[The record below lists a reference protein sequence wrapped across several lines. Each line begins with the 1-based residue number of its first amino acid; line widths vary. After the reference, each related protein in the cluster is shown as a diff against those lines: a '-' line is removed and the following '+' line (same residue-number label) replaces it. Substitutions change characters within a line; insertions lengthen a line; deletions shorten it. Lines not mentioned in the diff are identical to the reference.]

1 MINEDA
7 GAQPIENPELKHQ
20 IPDPHR
26 PEDLV
31 RQFHQ
36 VYGLPIQHDQ
46 AEVDRERVHMR
57 MRLIYEEVSELTGA
71 VYGEQARC
79 LLEETISSLPD
90 DGTRDTIE
98 TADALADLV
107 YVIYGMALEC
117 GISLPAVL
125 REVQASNL
133 SKLDSEGRPIYR
145 EDGKVLKGEN
155 FFPPNIKKALKTSI
169 PE

>member
-1 MINEDA
+1 MNEA
-7 GAQPIENPELKHQ
+7 APAQQ
-20 IPDPHR
+20 ITGEQSEQQMPDPHR

-31 RQFHQ
+31 RQFHE
-36 VYGLPIQHDQ
+36 VYGLPIQHDEP
-46 AEVDRERVHMR
+46 EVDRERVHMR

-71 VYGEQARC
+71 VYGDKARRM
-79 LLEETISSLPD
+79 LEETISSLPD

-98 TADALADLV
+98 TADALADLI

-133 SKLDSEGRPIYR
+133 SKLDGEGKPIYR
-145 EDGKVLKGEN
+145 EDGKVLKGDN
-155 FFPPNIKKALKTSI
+155 FFPPDVKSALKIRI

>member
-1 MINEDA
+1 MNQAAPAQQVA
-7 GAQPIENPELKHQ
+7 GEQSEQ
-20 IPDPHR
+20 QTPDPHR

-31 RQFHQ
+31 RQFHE
-36 VYGLPIQHDQ
+36 VYGLPIQHD
-46 AEVDRERVHMR
+46 EPNVDRERVHMR

-71 VYGEQARC
+71 VYGAKARR

-98 TADALADLV
+98 TADALADLI

-133 SKLDSEGRPIYR
+133 SKLDGEGKPIYR
-145 EDGKVLKGEN
+145 EDGKVLKGDN
-155 FFPPNIKKALKTSI
+155 FFPPNVKSALKIRI

>member
-1 MINEDA
+1 MNEA
-7 GAQPIENPELKHQ
+7 APAQQ
-20 IPDPHR
+20 ITGEQSEQQMPDPHR

-31 RQFHQ
+31 RQFHE
-36 VYGLPIQHDQ
+36 VYGLPIQHDEP
-46 AEVDRERVHMR
+46 AVDRERVHMR

-71 VYGEQARC
+71 VYGDKARRM
-79 LLEETISSLPD
+79 LEETISSLPD

-98 TADALADLV
+98 TADALADLI

-133 SKLDSEGRPIYR
+133 SKLDGEGKPIYR
-145 EDGKVLKGEN
+145 EDGKVLKGDN
-155 FFPPNIKKALKTSI
+155 FFPPNVKSALKIRI

>member
-1 MINEDA
+1 MNQA
-7 GAQPIENPELKHQ
+7 APAQQVAAEQSEQ
-20 IPDPHR
+20 QMPDPHR

-31 RQFHQ
+31 RQFHE
-36 VYGLPIQHDQ
+36 VYGLPIQHD
-46 AEVDRERVHMR
+46 EPNVDRERVHMR

-71 VYGEQARC
+71 VYGAKARR

-98 TADALADLV
+98 TADALADLI

-133 SKLDSEGRPIYR
+133 SKLDGEGKPVYR
-145 EDGKVLKGEN
+145 EDGKVLKGDN
-155 FFPPNIKKALKTSI
+155 FFPPNVKSALKIRI

>member
-1 MINEDA
+1 MNEA
-7 GAQPIENPELKHQ
+7 APTQQ
-20 IPDPHR
+20 ITGEQSEQQMPDPHR

-31 RQFHQ
+31 RQFHE
-36 VYGLPIQHDQ
+36 VYGLPIQHDEP
-46 AEVDRERVHMR
+46 EVDRERVHMR

-71 VYGEQARC
+71 VYGDKARRM
-79 LLEETISSLPD
+79 LEETISSLPD

-98 TADALADLV
+98 TADALADLI

-133 SKLDSEGRPIYR
+133 SKLDGEGKPIYR
-145 EDGKVLKGEN
+145 EDGKVLKGDN
-155 FFPPNIKKALKTSI
+155 FFPPNVKSALKIRI

>member
-1 MINEDA
+1 MINQNKESSPDCDSQM
-7 GAQPIENPELKHQ
+7 QPQ

-31 RQFHQ
+31 RQFHE

-46 AEVDRERVHMR
+46 PEVDRERVHMR

-71 VYGEQARC
+71 VYGAQARR

-90 DGTRDTIE
+90 DGTRDTVE

-133 SKLDSEGRPIYR
+133 SKLDSEGKPIYR

-155 FFPPNIKKALKTSI
+155 FFPPNIKKALKTRI
-169 PE
+169 PQ

>member
-1 MINEDA
+1 MNEA
-7 GAQPIENPELKHQ
+7 APAQQFAREQCEQ
-20 IPDPHR
+20 QMPDPHR

-31 RQFHQ
+31 RQFHE
-36 VYGLPIQHDQ
+36 VYGLPIQHD
-46 AEVDRERVHMR
+46 EPDVDRERVHMR

-71 VYGEQARC
+71 VYGDKARRI
-79 LLEETISSLPD
+79 LEETISSLPD

-98 TADALADLV
+98 TADALADLI

-133 SKLDSEGRPIYR
+133 SKLDGEGKPIYR
-145 EDGKVLKGEN
+145 EDGKVLKGDN
-155 FFPPNIKKALKTSI
+155 FFPPNVKSALKIRI

>member
-1 MINEDA
+1 MNEA
-7 GAQPIENPELKHQ
+7 APTQQ
-20 IPDPHR
+20 ITGGQSEQQMPDPHR

-31 RQFHQ
+31 RQFHE
-36 VYGLPIQHDQ
+36 VYGLPIQHDEP
-46 AEVDRERVHMR
+46 EVDRERVHMR

-71 VYGEQARC
+71 VYGDKARRM
-79 LLEETISSLPD
+79 LEETISSLPD

-98 TADALADLV
+98 TADALADLI

-133 SKLDSEGRPIYR
+133 SKLDGEGKPIYR
-145 EDGKVLKGEN
+145 EDGKVLKGDN
-155 FFPPNIKKALKTSI
+155 FFPPNVKSALKIRI

>member
-7 GAQPIENPELKHQ
+7 GAQPVENPELKHQ

-46 AEVDRERVHMR
+46 AEVDRDRVHMR

-71 VYGEQARC
+71 VYGEQARR

-90 DGTRDTIE
+90 DDTRDTIE

-155 FFPPNIKKALKTSI
+155 FFPPNIKKALETGI

>member
-1 MINEDA
+1 MNEA
-7 GAQPIENPELKHQ
+7 APAQQ
-20 IPDPHR
+20 IAREQSEQQMPDPHR

-31 RQFHQ
+31 RQFHE
-36 VYGLPIQHDQ
+36 VYGLPIQHD
-46 AEVDRERVHMR
+46 EPDVDRERVHMR

-71 VYGEQARC
+71 VYGDKARRM
-79 LLEETISSLPD
+79 LEETISSLPD

-98 TADALADLV
+98 TADALADLI

-133 SKLDSEGRPIYR
+133 SKLDGEGKPIYR
-145 EDGKVLKGEN
+145 EDGKVLKGYN
-155 FFPPNIKKALKTSI
+155 FFPPNVKSALKIRI

>member
-1 MINEDA
+1 MNQA
-7 GAQPIENPELKHQ
+7 APAQQVATEQSEQ
-20 IPDPHR
+20 QMPDPHR

-31 RQFHQ
+31 RQFHE
-36 VYGLPIQHDQ
+36 VYGLPIQHD
-46 AEVDRERVHMR
+46 EPNVDRERVHMR

-71 VYGEQARC
+71 VYGAKARR

-98 TADALADLV
+98 TADALADLI

-133 SKLDSEGRPIYR
+133 SKLDGEGKPIYR
-145 EDGKVLKGEN
+145 EDGKVLKGDN
-155 FFPPNIKKALKTSI
+155 FFPPNVKSALKIRI

>member
-1 MINEDA
+1 MINQDEEARQA
-7 GAQPIENPELKHQ
+7 GNEHPQYQ

-71 VYGEQARC
+71 VYGTQARRI
-79 LLEETISSLPD
+79 LEEAISSLPD

-98 TADALADLV
+98 AADALADLI

-125 REVQASNL
+125 KEVQASNL
-133 SKLDSEGRPIYR
+133 SKLDGEGKPIYR

-155 FFPPNIKKALKTSI
+155 FFPPNIKTALKTLI

>member
-1 MINEDA
+1 MNEA
-7 GAQPIENPELKHQ
+7 APAQQ
-20 IPDPHR
+20 IAREQSEQQMPDPHR

-31 RQFHQ
+31 RQFHE
-36 VYGLPIQHDQ
+36 VYGLPIQHD
-46 AEVDRERVHMR
+46 EPDVDRERVHMR

-71 VYGEQARC
+71 VYGDKARRM
-79 LLEETISSLPD
+79 LEETISSLPD

-98 TADALADLV
+98 TADALADLI

-133 SKLDSEGRPIYR
+133 SKLDGEGKPIYR
-145 EDGKVLKGEN
+145 EDGKVLKGDN
-155 FFPPNIKKALKTSI
+155 FFPPNVKSALKIRI

>member
-1 MINEDA
+1 MNEVEP
-7 GAQPIENPELKHQ
+7 AQQVTGEQSEQ
-20 IPDPHR
+20 QMPDPHR

-31 RQFHQ
+31 RQFHE
-36 VYGLPIQHDQ
+36 VYGLPIQHD
-46 AEVDRERVHMR
+46 EPNVDRERVHMR
-57 MRLIYEEVSELTGA
+57 MRIIYEEVSELTGA
-71 VYGEQARC
+71 VYGAKARR
-79 LLEETISSLPD
+79 LLEETITSLPD

-98 TADALADLV
+98 TADALADLI

-133 SKLDSEGRPIYR
+133 SKLDGEGKPIYR
-145 EDGKVLKGEN
+145 EDGKVLKGDN
-155 FFPPNIKKALKTSI
+155 FFPPNVKSALKIRI

>member
-1 MINEDA
+1 MNEA
-7 GAQPIENPELKHQ
+7 APTQQITGEQSEQPM
-20 IPDPHR
+20 PDPHR

-31 RQFHQ
+31 RQFHE
-36 VYGLPIQHDQ
+36 VYGLPIQHDEP
-46 AEVDRERVHMR
+46 EVDRERVHMR

-71 VYGEQARC
+71 VYGDKARRM
-79 LLEETISSLPD
+79 LEETISSLPD

-98 TADALADLV
+98 TADALADLI

-133 SKLDSEGRPIYR
+133 SKLDGEGKPIYR
-145 EDGKVLKGEN
+145 EDGKVLKGDN
-155 FFPPNIKKALKTSI
+155 FFPPNVKSALKIRI

>member
-1 MINEDA
+1 MDQAAPAQQFA
-7 GAQPIENPELKHQ
+7 GKQSEQ
-20 IPDPHR
+20 QMPDPHR

-31 RQFHQ
+31 RQFHE
-36 VYGLPIQHDQ
+36 VYGLPIQHD
-46 AEVDRERVHMR
+46 EPNVDRERVHMR

-71 VYGEQARC
+71 VYGAKARR

-90 DGTRDTIE
+90 DGTRDAIE
-98 TADALADLV
+98 TADALADLI

-133 SKLDSEGRPIYR
+133 SKLDGEGKPIYR
-145 EDGKVLKGEN
+145 EDGKVLKGDN
-155 FFPPNIKKALKTSI
+155 FFPPNVKSALKIRI

>member
-1 MINEDA
+1 MNQAAPAQQVA
-7 GAQPIENPELKHQ
+7 GEQSEQ
-20 IPDPHR
+20 QMPDPHR

-31 RQFHQ
+31 RQFHE
-36 VYGLPIQHDQ
+36 VYGLPIQHD
-46 AEVDRERVHMR
+46 EPNVDRERVHMR

-71 VYGEQARC
+71 VYGAKARR

-98 TADALADLV
+98 TADALADLI

-133 SKLDSEGRPIYR
+133 SKLDGEGNPIYR
-145 EDGKVLKGEN
+145 EDGKVLKGDN
-155 FFPPNIKKALKTSI
+155 FFPPNVKSALKIRI

>member
-1 MINEDA
+1 MNEA
-7 GAQPIENPELKHQ
+7 APAQQVAREQSEQ
-20 IPDPHR
+20 QMPDPHR

-31 RQFHQ
+31 RQFHE
-36 VYGLPIQHDQ
+36 VYGLPIQHD
-46 AEVDRERVHMR
+46 EPDVDRERVHMR

-71 VYGEQARC
+71 VYGDKARRM
-79 LLEETISSLPD
+79 LEETISSLPD

-98 TADALADLV
+98 TADALADLI

-133 SKLDSEGRPIYR
+133 SKLDGEGKPIYR
-145 EDGKVLKGEN
+145 EDGKVLKGDN
-155 FFPPNIKKALKTSI
+155 FFPPNVKSALKIRI

>member
-1 MINEDA
+1 MNEA
-7 GAQPIENPELKHQ
+7 EPAQQVTGEQSEQ
-20 IPDPHR
+20 QMPDPHR

-31 RQFHQ
+31 RQFHE
-36 VYGLPIQHDQ
+36 VYGLPIQHD
-46 AEVDRERVHMR
+46 EPNVDRERVHMR

-71 VYGEQARC
+71 VYGAKARR

-98 TADALADLV
+98 TADALADLI

-133 SKLDSEGRPIYR
+133 SKLDDEGKPIYR
-145 EDGKVLKGEN
+145 EDGKVLKGDN
-155 FFPPNIKKALKTSI
+155 FFPPNVKSALKIRI

>member
-1 MINEDA
+1 MNEA
-7 GAQPIENPELKHQ
+7 GEAQQTNNLQSEHQ

-36 VYGLPIQHDQ
+36 VYGLPIKHDQ
-46 AEVDRERVHMR
+46 PEVNRERIHMR

-71 VYGEQARC
+71 VYGAEARR
-79 LLEETISSLPD
+79 LLEKTISSLPD

-98 TADALADLV
+98 TADALADLI

-133 SKLDSEGRPIYR
+133 SKLDGEGKPIYR

-155 FFPPNIKKALKTSI
+155 FFPPNIKSALKTRI

>member
-1 MINEDA
+1 MNEA
-7 GAQPIENPELKHQ
+7 APTQQ
-20 IPDPHR
+20 ITGEQSEQQMPDPHR

-31 RQFHQ
+31 RQFHE
-36 VYGLPIQHDQ
+36 VYGLPIQHDEP
-46 AEVDRERVHMR
+46 EVERERVHMR

-71 VYGEQARC
+71 VYGDKARRM
-79 LLEETISSLPD
+79 LEETISSLPD

-98 TADALADLV
+98 TADALADLI

-133 SKLDSEGRPIYR
+133 SKLDGEGKPIYR
-145 EDGKVLKGEN
+145 EDGKVLKGDN
-155 FFPPNIKKALKTSI
+155 FFPPNVKSALKIRI

>member
-1 MINEDA
+1 MNQA
-7 GAQPIENPELKHQ
+7 APAQQVAAEQSEQ
-20 IPDPHR
+20 QMPDPHR

-31 RQFHQ
+31 RQFHE
-36 VYGLPIQHDQ
+36 VYGLPIQHD
-46 AEVDRERVHMR
+46 EPNVDRERVHMR

-71 VYGEQARC
+71 VYGAKARR

-98 TADALADLV
+98 TADALADLI

-133 SKLDSEGRPIYR
+133 SKLDGEGKPIYR
-145 EDGKVLKGEN
+145 EDGKVLKGDN
-155 FFPPNIKKALKTSI
+155 FFPPNVKSALKIRI

>member
-1 MINEDA
+1 MINPNEAARSTD
-7 GAQPIENPELKHQ
+7 QPELQLQ

-46 AEVDRERVHMR
+46 ADVDRERVHMR

-71 VYGEQARC
+71 VYGAQARR

-98 TADALADLV
+98 AADALADLI

-125 REVQASNL
+125 QEVQASNL
-133 SKLDSEGRPIYR
+133 SKLDSEGKPIYR

-155 FFPPNIKKALKTSI
+155 FFPPNIKNALKTRI

>member
-1 MINEDA
+1 MNEA
-7 GAQPIENPELKHQ
+7 EPAQQVTGEQSEQ
-20 IPDPHR
+20 QMPDPHR

-31 RQFHQ
+31 RQFHE
-36 VYGLPIQHDQ
+36 VYGLPIQHD
-46 AEVDRERVHMR
+46 EPNVDRERVHMR

-71 VYGEQARC
+71 VYGAKARR
-79 LLEETISSLPD
+79 LLEETITSLPD

-98 TADALADLV
+98 TADALADLI

-133 SKLDSEGRPIYR
+133 SKLDGEGKPIYR
-145 EDGKVLKGEN
+145 EDGKVLKGDN
-155 FFPPNIKKALKTSI
+155 FFPPNVKSALKIRI

>member
-1 MINEDA
+1 MNEA
-7 GAQPIENPELKHQ
+7 TPAQQFAREQSEQ
-20 IPDPHR
+20 QMPDPHR

-31 RQFHQ
+31 RQFHE
-36 VYGLPIQHDQ
+36 VYGLPIQHD
-46 AEVDRERVHMR
+46 EPDVDRERVHMR

-71 VYGEQARC
+71 VYGDKARRM
-79 LLEETISSLPD
+79 LEETISSLPD

-98 TADALADLV
+98 TADALADLI

-133 SKLDSEGRPIYR
+133 SKLDGEGKPIYR
-145 EDGKVLKGEN
+145 EDGKVLKGDN
-155 FFPPNIKKALKTSI
+155 FFPPNVKSALKIRI

>member
-1 MINEDA
+1 MNQAAPTQQVA
-7 GAQPIENPELKHQ
+7 GKQSEQ
-20 IPDPHR
+20 QMPDPHR

-31 RQFHQ
+31 RQFHE
-36 VYGLPIQHDQ
+36 VYGLPIQHD
-46 AEVDRERVHMR
+46 EPNVDRERVHMR

-71 VYGEQARC
+71 VYGAKARR

-90 DGTRDTIE
+90 DDTRDTIE
-98 TADALADLV
+98 TADALADLI

-133 SKLDSEGRPIYR
+133 SKLDGEGKPIYR
-145 EDGKVLKGEN
+145 EDGKVLKGDN
-155 FFPPNIKKALKTSI
+155 FFPPNVKSALKIRI

>member
-1 MINEDA
+1 MNEA
-7 GAQPIENPELKHQ
+7 APAQQVAREQCEQ
-20 IPDPHR
+20 QMPDPHR

-31 RQFHQ
+31 RQFHE
-36 VYGLPIQHDQ
+36 VYGLPIQHD
-46 AEVDRERVHMR
+46 EPDVDRERVHMR

-71 VYGEQARC
+71 VYGDKARRM
-79 LLEETISSLPD
+79 LEETISSLPD

-98 TADALADLV
+98 TADALADLI

-133 SKLDSEGRPIYR
+133 SKLDGEGKPIYR
-145 EDGKVLKGEN
+145 EDGKVLKGDN
-155 FFPPNIKKALKTSI
+155 FFSPNVKSALKIRI

>member
-1 MINEDA
+1 MNEA
-7 GAQPIENPELKHQ
+7 APAQQ
-20 IPDPHR
+20 ITGEQSEQQMPDPHR

-31 RQFHQ
+31 RQFHE
-36 VYGLPIQHDQ
+36 VYGLPIQHDEP
-46 AEVDRERVHMR
+46 EVDRERVHMR

-71 VYGEQARC
+71 VYGDKARRM
-79 LLEETISSLPD
+79 LEETISSLPD

-98 TADALADLV
+98 TADALADLI

-133 SKLDSEGRPIYR
+133 SKLDGEGKPIYR
-145 EDGKVLKGEN
+145 EDGKVLKGDN
-155 FFPPNIKKALKTSI
+155 FFPPNVKSALKIRI

>member
-1 MINEDA
+1 MNEA
-7 GAQPIENPELKHQ
+7 APAQQ
-20 IPDPHR
+20 ITGEQSEQQMPDPHR

-31 RQFHQ
+31 RQFHE
-36 VYGLPIQHDQ
+36 VYGLPIQHDEP
-46 AEVDRERVHMR
+46 EVDRERVHMR

-71 VYGEQARC
+71 VYGDNARRM
-79 LLEETISSLPD
+79 LEETISSLPD

-98 TADALADLV
+98 TADALADLI

-133 SKLDSEGRPIYR
+133 SKLDGEGKPIYR
-145 EDGKVLKGEN
+145 EDGKVLKGDN
-155 FFPPNIKKALKTSI
+155 FFPPNVKSALKIRI